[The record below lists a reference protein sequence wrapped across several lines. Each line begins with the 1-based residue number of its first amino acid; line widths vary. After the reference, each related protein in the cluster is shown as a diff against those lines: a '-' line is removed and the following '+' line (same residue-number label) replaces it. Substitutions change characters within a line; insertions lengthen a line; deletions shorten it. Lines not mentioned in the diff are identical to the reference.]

1 MKHKKVKKK
10 KSKIKVSQNLV
21 NKVKGL
27 SEKDVKRIVKRMAKD
42 QKRKNKI
49 KELEAALEAAK
60 NPAADVAA
68 DAVEK
73 VEAETKAE
81 NPSVEKAADSSPV
94 DKKGL
99 KSLSQGTI
107 NTALNQLRNK
117 GVSADKFE
125 KTVVAA
131 IEDIYRT
138 AGPQRD
144 NFEKSD
150 APIIKKIG
158 NEIGKILKGD
168 FSNLV
173 RESED
178 AIMVHPVTHNIIE
191 ALAKESKCDKEKRNV

>member
-1 MKHKKVKKK
+1 KGETSKEDETDASKKGGEKRVKKVKKK

-27 SEKDVKRIVKRMAKD
+27 SEKDVERIVKRMAKD

-99 KSLSQGTI
+99 KSLKQSDIEG
-107 NTALNQLRNK
+107 ALRMLGLK
-117 GVSADKFE
+117 GKFNADKFQE
-125 KTVVAA
+125 AITAA
-131 IEDIYRT
+131 VKNIYKFFDTSST
-138 AGPQRD
+138 AGGSMMARQ
-144 NFEKSD
+144 
-150 APIIKKIG
+150 
-158 NEIGKILKGD
+158 
-168 FSNLV
+168 
-173 RESED
+173 
-178 AIMVHPVTHNIIE
+178 
-191 ALAKESKCDKEKRNV
+191 